1 MSSDA
6 KRGSR
11 FWGAGMALVAAAAM
25 VATLPGRTHGLG
37 LITEPLLADLGLD
50 RVPFA
55 CLNFWATLLG
65 AAFCLPIG
73 WLLDRVGT
81 RIVLAGVLLALG
93 ATVVAMSALEPQAAS
108 LPLPAPEALVGSAAA
123 GVRVPLLLF
132 LLVLFTRGLGQSG
145 LSVVSLGI
153 VGKAAGDRPG
163 RLIGLYSFLVAV
175 GFMAAFMA
183 VKGAFE
189 WGGAEWR
196 SVWRAIGLVL
206 LAGGIV
212 SPLLVGTTAAGP
224 GEKSAAGRDAP
235 PARGATLWEALATPA
250 FWVFG
255 LATSFYGLVA
265 AGLSL
270 FNQSIL
276 AERGFERDVFLTI
289 TSLAPLVGLAA
300 NLLGGALAARVPLGR
315 VAAAGLGT
323 QAAAL
328 AAFPLVDSLAGVY
341 AYAGAM
347 ALGGGLLTVVFFTVW
362 RQAYGSLHLGAIQGA
377 AQLLTVVASAAGPVI
392 LAVGQK
398 LHGSYAP
405 VVSRL
410 ALVSILFAAMTLL
423 VPMPVTFKAL
433 ENDSP

>member
-1 MSSDA
+1 
-6 KRGSR
+6 
-11 FWGAGMALVAAAAM
+11 M

-50 RVPFA
+50 RVSFA
-55 CLNFWATLLG
+55 SLNFWATLVG
-65 AAFCLPIG
+65 AAFCVPVG
-73 WLLDRVGT
+73 WLFDRIGT
-81 RIVLAGVLLALG
+81 RITLAGVLLALG
-93 ATVVAMSALEPQAAS
+93 GTVVAMAGLVPHAAS
-108 LPLPAPEALVGSAAA
+108 LPLPSPEALVGSGPA
-123 GVRVPLLLF
+123 GVHVPALLF
-132 LLVLFTRGLGQSG
+132 LLVLLTRGLGQSG

-189 WGGAEWR
+189 GGGDWR
-196 SVWRAIGLVL
+196 SVWRSIGWVL
-206 LAGGIV
+206 LAAGAV
-212 SPLLVGTTAAGP
+212 SPFLVPPTASGTSMPRAAP
-224 GEKSAAGRDAP
+224 ADAAP
-235 PARGATLWEALATPA
+235 VRGATLREALSTPA

-300 NLLGGALAARVPLGR
+300 NLLGGWLATRVPLGR
-315 VAAAGLGT
+315 VAAAGLGL

-328 AAFPLVDSLAGVY
+328 AAFPFVGSLAGVY
-341 AYAGAM
+341 TYAAAM
-347 ALGGGLLTVVFFTVW
+347 ALGGGLLTVVFFSVW
-362 RQAYGSLHLGAIQGA
+362 RQAYGTVHLGSIQGA

-398 LHGSYAP
+398 LHGSYAGVVTRLA
-405 VVSRL
+405 VVS
-410 ALVSILFAAMTLL
+410 VLFAIMTLL
-423 VPMPVTFKAL
+423 VPMPVPFPTPEDDA
-433 ENDSP
+433 P

>member
-1 MSSDA
+1 VSSEA
-6 KRGSR
+6 ERENR
-11 FWGAGMALVAAAAM
+11 FRGAGMALLAAAAM

-50 RVPFA
+50 RVAFA
-55 CLNFWATLLG
+55 SLNFWATLLG

-73 WLLDRVGT
+73 WLLDRVGMRT
-81 RIVLAGVLLALG
+81 TLAGVLLALG
-93 ATVVAMSALEPQAAS
+93 ATVVAMAALEPQAAS
-108 LPLPAPEALVGSAAA
+108 LPLPAPETVLGSAGA
-123 GVRVPLLLF
+123 GVRVPALLF
-132 LLVLFTRGLGQSG
+132 LLVLLTRGLGQSG

-189 WGGAEWR
+189 WGGADWR

-206 LAGGIV
+206 LASGIMF
-212 SPLLVGTTAAGP
+212 PLLVGPIVAGP
-224 GEKSAAGRDAP
+224 GEKSAAGGDAP
-235 PARGATLWEALATPA
+235 PARGATLPETLATPA

-276 AERGFERDVFLTI
+276 AERGFDRDVFLTI

-300 NLLGGALAARVPLGR
+300 NLLGGWLAARVPLGR

-328 AAFPLVDSLAGVY
+328 AAFPFVDSLAGVY

-347 ALGGGLLTVVFFTVW
+347 ALGGGLLTVVFFSVW
-362 RQAYGSLHLGAIQGA
+362 RQAYGSQHLGSIQGT
-377 AQLLTVVASAAGPVI
+377 AQLLTVIASAAGPVI
-392 LAVGQK
+392 LAIGQK

-405 VVSRL
+405 VVNRL
-410 ALVSILFAAMTLL
+410 ALVSILFAVMTTL
-423 VPMPVTFKAL
+423 VPMPVTPSSP
-433 ENDSP
+433 ENDP

>member
-1 MSSDA
+1 
-6 KRGSR
+6 
-11 FWGAGMALVAAAAM
+11 MA
-25 VATLPGRTHGLG
+25 
-37 LITEPLLADLGLD
+37 
-50 RVPFA
+50 
-55 CLNFWATLLG
+55 
-65 AAFCLPIG
+65 
-73 WLLDRVGT
+73 
-81 RIVLAGVLLALG
+81 
-93 ATVVAMSALEPQAAS
+93 ALEPQAAS
-108 LPLPAPEALVGSAAA
+108 LPLPAPEALVGSAGA
-123 GVRVPLLLF
+123 GVRVPALLF
-132 LLVLFTRGLGQSG
+132 LLVLLTRGLGQSG

-196 SVWRAIGLVL
+196 SVWRAIGMVL
-206 LAGGIV
+206 LAAGIV
-212 SPLLVGTTAAGP
+212 SPQLVGATAAGA
-224 GEKSAAGRDAP
+224 GEQSAMSRDAP
-235 PARGATLWEALATPA
+235 PAPGATLREALATPA

-289 TSLAPLVGLAA
+289 TSLAPLVGLAS

-328 AAFPLVDSLAGVY
+328 AAFPFVDSLAGVY

-362 RQAYGSLHLGAIQGA
+362 RQAYGSLHLGVIQGA

-423 VPMPVTFKAL
+423 VPMPVPFKSP